1 MLPGFRPRPCYRISQ
16 PERRVVRHP
25 GSLTRLLRGFTR
37 EHFSVEVL
45 SEGMARPKASEALA
59 LGITPKQLAW
69 IREVHLCGD
78 GQPWVRA
85 RTVIPVSALQ
95 GPARAL
101 KRLGSRPLGTALF
114 GARPWQRT
122 HFQCGTMTAGN
133 RRETMLARRSRF
145 RRGPCTLLVTECFLP
160 KLWQDT
166 RTLPMR
172 SHPIHVDRIRP
183 L

>member
-1 MLPGFRPRPCYRISQ
+1 MIRGFRPRPCYRISH

-37 EHFSVEVL
+37 ERFSVEVL
-45 SEGMARPKASEALA
+45 SEAIRRPHTSEALA
-59 LGITPKQLAW
+59 LGVDPKQHAW

-78 GQPWVRA
+78 GRPWVRA
-85 RTVIPVSALQ
+85 RTVIPMLSLK

-101 KRLGSRPLGTALF
+101 KQLGNRPLGTALF

-122 HFQCGTMTAGN
+122 DFQCGIMAAENGGDAI
-133 RRETMLARRSRF
+133 LARRSRF
-145 RRGPCTLLVTECFLP
+145 HRGPCTLLVTECFLP
-160 KLWQDT
+160 QLWQDT
-166 RTLPMR
+166 RSLPMR

>member
-1 MLPGFRPRPCYRISQ
+1 MLSGFRPMPCYRIEH

-37 EHFSVEVL
+37 ERFRVEVL
-45 SEGMARPKASEALA
+45 GEGIARPRVSEALA
-59 LGITPKQLAW
+59 LGINPKQLAW

-85 RTVIPVSALQ
+85 RTVIPVSALK

-101 KRLGSRPLGTALF
+101 QRLGNRPLGTALF
-114 GARPWQRT
+114 GARPWRRT
-122 HFQCGTMTAGN
+122 DFHCGTMTTGN
-133 RRETMLARRSRF
+133 GGEAMLARRSRF
-145 RRGPCTLLVTECFLP
+145 SRGPCTLLVTECFLP
-160 KLWQDT
+160 QLWQDT
-166 RTLPMR
+166 RMLPMR

>member
-1 MLPGFRPRPCYRISQ
+1 MLSGFRPLPCYRIDH

-37 EHFSVEVL
+37 EGFGVEVL
-45 SEGMARPKASEALA
+45 GEGMARPQASEALA
-59 LGITPKQLAW
+59 LGVSPRQRAW

-78 GQPWVRA
+78 GRPWVRA
-85 RTVIPVSALQ
+85 RTVIPVSALH

-101 KRLGSRPLGTALF
+101 RQLGNRPLGTALF
-114 GARPWQRT
+114 GARPWQRKD
-122 HFQCGTMTAGN
+122 FQCGAIPIRTGQ
-133 RRETMLARRSRF
+133 ETMLARRSRF
-145 RRGPCTLLVTECFLP
+145 RREACTLLVTECFLP
-160 KLWQDT
+160 QLWQDT
-166 RTLPMR
+166 HTLPMR